1 MGTISGDLNE
11 IHYFAQVAKAQSF
24 TTAAELLGMPK
35 SSLSRGIRRLEK
47 RLGVRLLERT
57 TRSVSLT
64 EAGNLYLEHCQRV
77 LDEAEQAELAISA
90 LFAKPRG
97 KLRVGAPIMFIRAIL
112 APVLGE
118 FLNAYPDLRVQLDFA
133 GAESA
138 LRDKAVDVLICPGPL
153 EDSGLLIK
161 PIMSIR
167 LGIYAS
173 PSYLKGREL
182 PASPSEMRSLRLRY
196 ITATCSRGETTMWR
210 VRRGSEVAEITVD
223 PHVSVP
229 DPLIISQ
236 LTLSGA
242 GISMLSQSL
251 ARPHVA
257 KGELIRLL
265 PDWEPDAVEL
275 HALYPSRL
283 NASPRVR
290 AFLQF
295 LRNHCAA

>member
-11 IHYFAQVAKAQSF
+11 IHYFAQVATAQSF
-24 TTAAELLGMPK
+24 TVAAELLKMPK
-35 SSLSRGIRRLEK
+35 SSLSRGIRNLEK

-64 EAGNLYLEHCQRV
+64 EAGTLYLDHCQRV
-77 LDEAEQAELAISA
+77 LDEAEQAELAINS
-90 LFAKPRG
+90 LLAKPRG
-97 KLRVGAPIMFIRAIL
+97 KLRIGAPIMFVRAIL

-133 GAESA
+133 GGASA
-138 LRDKAVDVLICPGPL
+138 LRDKAVDILICPGPL
-153 EDSGLLIK
+153 EDSGLFAK

-173 PSYLKGREL
+173 PAYLKGRAL
-182 PASPSEMRSLRLRY
+182 PASPSEMRSLRLRC

-210 VRRGSEVAEITVD
+210 VRRGGEVAEIAID

-229 DPLIISQ
+229 DPLIIRQ
-236 LTLSGA
+236 LTLSGV
-242 GISMLSQSL
+242 GVSILSQSL
-251 ARPHVA
+251 ARPHIDN
-257 KGELIRLL
+257 GELIRLL
-265 PDWEPDAVEL
+265 PDWEPDAIEL
-275 HALYPSRL
+275 HALYSSRL
-283 NASPRVR
+283 SASPKVR

-295 LRNHCAA
+295 LRDHGAV